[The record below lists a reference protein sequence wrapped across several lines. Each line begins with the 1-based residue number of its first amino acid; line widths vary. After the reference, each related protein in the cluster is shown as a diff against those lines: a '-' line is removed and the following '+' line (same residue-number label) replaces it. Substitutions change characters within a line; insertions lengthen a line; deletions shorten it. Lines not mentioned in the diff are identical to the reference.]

1 MSIRLFKILI
11 VSIAA
16 VSLSLLYFYFPATE
30 NKFYPD
36 CALYSLTGLF
46 CPACGSQ
53 RAFSELLHGHFL
65 SAIQHNLLFVLALI
79 STLTFFLRYFWL
91 ILKKKSFQFQIA
103 PRYLWILLAFIISFW
118 IIRNI
123 PLQPFSFLAPLAS

>member
-11 VSIAA
+11 VFIAA
-16 VSLSLLYFYFPATE
+16 VSVSLLYFYYPATDH
-30 NKFYPD
+30 KFYPD
-36 CALYSLTGLF
+36 CALYSLTNLF

-65 SAIQHNLLFVLALI
+65 SAAQNNLLFVLFLFL
-79 STLTFFLRYFWL
+79 TLTFFLRYLW
-91 ILKKKSFQFQIA
+91 IISTNKTFQFKIP
-103 PRYLWILLAFIISFW
+103 PRYLWMMLAFIISFW

-123 PLQPFSFLAPLAS
+123 PFEPFSFLAPTGS